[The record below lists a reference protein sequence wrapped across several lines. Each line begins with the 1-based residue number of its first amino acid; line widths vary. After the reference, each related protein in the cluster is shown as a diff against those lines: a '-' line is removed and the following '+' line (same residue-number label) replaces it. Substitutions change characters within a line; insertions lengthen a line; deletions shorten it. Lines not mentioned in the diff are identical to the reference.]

1 MSADVDQ
8 ERETA
13 GPGEAEAAADARR
26 GRDAQPEAGPGTSE
40 AGPGTEAGPV
50 APEAGPGTSEAGPG
64 MSEAG
69 SVAPEAG
76 PGTSEAGPGTSEA
89 GPGTPE
95 APAPQSEARPS
106 RRARLLRT
114 AAALVLIAATCFAV
128 GGSLRGAGT
137 EMAEAAGRPGG
148 VLLLIAALLANAAGL
163 VLSMLSWRVLVVDG
177 GSTARTSD
185 TARIFFIGVISK
197 FVPGRI
203 WGVLAHIQ
211 LGKAVGIAPERMIAA
226 FGLGLVIGMTTGAAA
241 GLLVAPAVFG
251 AGAWVFAPLV
261 LPAAAAVARPGWV
274 GRLVAW
280 TMRLARRPDG
290 AAEGSPRALRLS
302 IGWACA
308 SWAVSGLH
316 LWAIVVLLGA
326 PPLLSLPV
334 CVGGF
339 ALATVAGSL
348 AFVLPDGWGARELV
362 LLAPLGAVMPLSAAT
377 AAVIASRLV
386 CVLSEVAATG
396 AALAWARAAGPLPT
410 PRPALQEGAA

>member
-1 MSADVDQ
+1 MS
-8 ERETA
+8 TA
-13 GPGEAEAAADARR
+13 TRDEGAAGSTGAIPGDGAAEAVEGGGAPGAVPGD
-26 GRDAQPEAGPGTSE
+26 GVPEA
-40 AGPGTEAGPV
+40 APV
-50 APEAGPGTSEAGPG
+50 
-64 MSEAG
+64 
-69 SVAPEAG
+69 
-76 PGTSEAGPGTSEA
+76 
-89 GPGTPE
+89 
-95 APAPQSEARPS
+95 RPS
-106 RRARLLRT
+106 RRARFLRL
-114 AAALVLIAATCFAV
+114 AAALVLIVATCFAV

-137 EMAEAAGRPGG
+137 EMAQAAGRPGG
-148 VLLLIAALLANAAGL
+148 VPLLVAALLANAAGL

-177 GSTARTSD
+177 GAEAGSKGAKARTSD
-185 TARIFFIGVISK
+185 IARIFFIGVISK

-203 WGVLAHIQ
+203 WGVLAHVQ
-211 LGKAVGIAPERMIAA
+211 LGKALGIAPERMIAA

-251 AGAWVFAPLV
+251 AHAWVFAPLV
-261 LPAAAAVARPGWV
+261 LLAAAAVVRPGWV

-280 TMRLARRPDG
+280 TMRLARRPAQ
-290 AAEGSPRALRLS
+290 AAASSPRALRVS

-316 LWAIVVLLGA
+316 LWAIAVLLGA

-362 LLAPLGAVMPLSAAT
+362 LLGPLSAVMPLSAAA

-386 CVLSEVAATG
+386 CVIGEVAATG
-396 AALAWARAAGPLPT
+396 GALLWARVAGPLPT

>member
-13 GPGEAEAAADARR
+13 GPGEAEAAEEAAADARR
-26 GRDAQPEAGPGTSE
+26 GRGAQPEAGPGTSE
-40 AGPGTEAGPV
+40 AGPGTPEAGPGTPEAGPGTPEAGPV
-50 APEAGPGTSEAGPG
+50 APEAGTEAGPVVPEAGPGTSEAGPG
-64 MSEAG
+64 
-69 SVAPEAG
+69 
-76 PGTSEAGPGTSEA
+76 
-89 GPGTPE
+89 
-95 APAPQSEARPS
+95 APQSDARPS

-261 LPAAAAVARPGWV
+261 LLAAAAVARPGWV

-280 TMRLARRPDG
+280 TMRLARRSDG

-410 PRPALQEGAA
+410 SRPALQEGAA

>member
-1 MSADVDQ
+1 M
-8 ERETA
+8 
-13 GPGEAEAAADARR
+13 PGAA
-26 GRDAQPEAGPGTSE
+26 
-40 AGPGTEAGPV
+40 PV
-50 APEAGPGTSEAGPG
+50 
-64 MSEAG
+64 
-69 SVAPEAG
+69 
-76 PGTSEAGPGTSEA
+76 
-89 GPGTPE
+89 
-95 APAPQSEARPS
+95 RPS
-106 RRARLLRT
+106 RRARLFRWV
-114 AAALVLIAATCFAV
+114 AALVLIAATCFAV
-128 GGSLRGAGT
+128 GGALRGAGT
-137 EMAEAAGRPGG
+137 EVAQAAGRPGG
-148 VLLLIAALLANAAGL
+148 VLLLGAALLANAAGL
-163 VLSMLSWRVLVVDG
+163 VLSMLSWRVLVVDRGVVDG
-177 GSTARTSD
+177 GAGDGGAGEGGGRGPKARTSD
-185 TARIFFIGVISK
+185 IARIFFIGVISK

-211 LGKAVGIAPERMIAA
+211 LGKALGIAPERMIAA

-251 AGAWVFAPLV
+251 AHAWVFAPLV
-261 LPAAAAVARPGWV
+261 LLAAAAVARPGWV

-280 TMRLARRPDG
+280 TMRLARRPDRS
-290 AAEGSPRALRLS
+290 APSSPRALRIS

-316 LWAIVVLLGA
+316 LWAIAVLLGA

-362 LLAPLGAVMPLSAAT
+362 LLAPLSAVMPLSAAA

-396 AALAWARAAGPLPT
+396 GALLWARAAGPLPT

>member
-1 MSADVDQ
+1 MSAGVDH
-8 ERETA
+8 ERAAA
-13 GPGEAEAAADARR
+13 GAGTPGAGARAEA
-26 GRDAQPEAGPGTSE
+26 G
-40 AGPGTEAGPV
+40 
-50 APEAGPGTSEAGPG
+50 APEAGARAEA
-64 MSEAG
+64 E
-69 SVAPEAG
+69 VPEAG
-76 PGTSEAGPGTSEA
+76 TPGPGPGDGTEA
-89 GPGTPE
+89 E
-95 APAPQSEARPS
+95 APARPS
-106 RRARLLRT
+106 RRSRLLRT
-114 AAALVLIAATCFAV
+114 AAALVLIAATAFAV

-137 EMAEAAGRPGG
+137 EMAEAAARPGG
-148 VLLLIAALLANAAGL
+148 VLLLVAALLANAAGL
-163 VLSMLSWRVLVVDG
+163 ALSMLSWRVLVVDG

-251 AGAWVFAPLV
+251 TGAWVFAPLV
-261 LPAAAAVARPGWV
+261 LLAAAAVARPGWV

-280 TMRLARRPDG
+280 TMRLARRPAG
-290 AAEGSPRALRLS
+290 AAESSPRALRLS

>member
-1 MSADVDQ
+1 
-8 ERETA
+8 
-13 GPGEAEAAADARR
+13 
-26 GRDAQPEAGPGTSE
+26 
-40 AGPGTEAGPV
+40 
-50 APEAGPGTSEAGPG
+50 
-64 MSEAG
+64 MSEA
-69 SVAPEAG
+69 APV
-76 PGTSEAGPGTSEA
+76 
-89 GPGTPE
+89 
-95 APAPQSEARPS
+95 RPS
-106 RRARLLRT
+106 RRARVFRLV
-114 AAALVLIAATCFAV
+114 AALVLIAATCFAV
-128 GGSLRGAGT
+128 GGALRGAGT
-137 EMAEAAGRPGG
+137 EVAQAAGRPGG
-148 VLLLIAALLANAAGL
+148 VLLLVAALLANAAGL

-177 GSTARTSD
+177 GAGDGGAGEGGVRGPKARTSD
-185 TARIFFIGVISK
+185 IARIFFIGVISK

-211 LGKAVGIAPERMIAA
+211 LGKALGIAPERMIAA

-251 AGAWVFAPLV
+251 AHAWVFAPLV
-261 LPAAAAVARPGWV
+261 LLAAAAVVRPGWV

-280 TMRLARRPDG
+280 TMRLARRPDR
-290 AAEGSPRALRLS
+290 AAASSPRALRLS

-316 LWAIVVLLGA
+316 LWAIAVLLGA

-362 LLAPLGAVMPLSAAT
+362 LLAPLSAVMPLSAAA

-396 AALAWARAAGPLPT
+396 GALLWARAAGPLPT

>member
-1 MSADVDQ
+1 MSAGVDH
-8 ERETA
+8 ERAAAGAGAGTPGAGARAEAEVPEAGTP
-13 GPGEAEAAADARR
+13 GPGPGDGTEAEA
-26 GRDAQPEAGPGTSE
+26 P
-40 AGPGTEAGPV
+40 
-50 APEAGPGTSEAGPG
+50 
-64 MSEAG
+64 
-69 SVAPEAG
+69 
-76 PGTSEAGPGTSEA
+76 
-89 GPGTPE
+89 
-95 APAPQSEARPS
+95 ARPS
-106 RRARLLRT
+106 RRSRLLRT
-114 AAALVLIAATCFAV
+114 AAALVLIAATAFAV

-137 EMAEAAGRPGG
+137 EMAEAAARPGG
-148 VLLLIAALLANAAGL
+148 VLLLVAALLANAAGL
-163 VLSMLSWRVLVVDG
+163 ALSMLSWRVLVVDG

-251 AGAWVFAPLV
+251 TGAWVFAPLV
-261 LPAAAAVARPGWV
+261 LLAAAAVARPGWV

-280 TMRLARRPDG
+280 TMRLARRPAG
-290 AAEGSPRALRLS
+290 AAESSPRALRLS

>member
-1 MSADVDQ
+1 MSAGVDH
-8 ERETA
+8 ERAAAGAGTPGAGARAEAEVPGAGARAEAEVPEAGTP
-13 GPGEAEAAADARR
+13 GPGPGDGTEAEA
-26 GRDAQPEAGPGTSE
+26 P
-40 AGPGTEAGPV
+40 
-50 APEAGPGTSEAGPG
+50 
-64 MSEAG
+64 
-69 SVAPEAG
+69 
-76 PGTSEAGPGTSEA
+76 
-89 GPGTPE
+89 
-95 APAPQSEARPS
+95 ARPS
-106 RRARLLRT
+106 RRSRLLRT
-114 AAALVLIAATCFAV
+114 AAALVLIAATAFAV

-137 EMAEAAGRPGG
+137 EMAEAAARPGG
-148 VLLLIAALLANAAGL
+148 VLLLVAALLANAAGL
-163 VLSMLSWRVLVVDG
+163 ALSMLSWRVLVVDG

-251 AGAWVFAPLV
+251 TGAWVFAPLV
-261 LPAAAAVARPGWV
+261 LLAAAAVARPGWV

-280 TMRLARRPDG
+280 TMRLARRPAG
-290 AAEGSPRALRLS
+290 AAESSPRALRLS

>member
-1 MSADVDQ
+1 MSAGVDH
-8 ERETA
+8 ERAAAGAGTPGAGARAEAEVPGAGARAEAEVPGAGTP
-13 GPGEAEAAADARR
+13 GPGPGDGTEAEA
-26 GRDAQPEAGPGTSE
+26 P
-40 AGPGTEAGPV
+40 
-50 APEAGPGTSEAGPG
+50 
-64 MSEAG
+64 
-69 SVAPEAG
+69 
-76 PGTSEAGPGTSEA
+76 
-89 GPGTPE
+89 
-95 APAPQSEARPS
+95 ARPS
-106 RRARLLRT
+106 RRSRLLRT
-114 AAALVLIAATCFAV
+114 AAALVLIAATAFAV

-137 EMAEAAGRPGG
+137 EMAEAAARPGG
-148 VLLLIAALLANAAGL
+148 VLLLVAALLANAAGL
-163 VLSMLSWRVLVVDG
+163 ALSMLSWRVLVVDG

-251 AGAWVFAPLV
+251 TGAWVFAPLV
-261 LPAAAAVARPGWV
+261 LLAAAAVARPGWV

-280 TMRLARRPDG
+280 TMRLARRPAG
-290 AAEGSPRALRLS
+290 AAESSPRALRLS

>member
-1 MSADVDQ
+1 MSAGVDH
-8 ERETA
+8 ERAAAGAGTPGAGARAEAEVPEAGARAEAEVPEAGTP
-13 GPGEAEAAADARR
+13 GPGPGDGTEAEA
-26 GRDAQPEAGPGTSE
+26 P
-40 AGPGTEAGPV
+40 
-50 APEAGPGTSEAGPG
+50 
-64 MSEAG
+64 
-69 SVAPEAG
+69 
-76 PGTSEAGPGTSEA
+76 
-89 GPGTPE
+89 
-95 APAPQSEARPS
+95 ARPS
-106 RRARLLRT
+106 RRSRLLRT
-114 AAALVLIAATCFAV
+114 AAALVLIAATAFAV

-137 EMAEAAGRPGG
+137 EMAEAAARPGG
-148 VLLLIAALLANAAGL
+148 VLLLVAALLANAAGL
-163 VLSMLSWRVLVVDG
+163 ALSMLSWRVLVVDG

-251 AGAWVFAPLV
+251 TGAWVFAPLV
-261 LPAAAAVARPGWV
+261 LLAAAAVARPGWV

-280 TMRLARRPDG
+280 TMRLARRPAG
-290 AAEGSPRALRLS
+290 AAESSPRALRLS

>member
-1 MSADVDQ
+1 MS
-8 ERETA
+8 TA
-13 GPGEAEAAADARR
+13 TRDEGAAGTAEAAEGGGASGAVPGDGAAEAVPS
-26 GRDAQPEAGPGTSE
+26 GGAAEAVPGDVVPEA
-40 AGPGTEAGPV
+40 APV
-50 APEAGPGTSEAGPG
+50 
-64 MSEAG
+64 
-69 SVAPEAG
+69 
-76 PGTSEAGPGTSEA
+76 
-89 GPGTPE
+89 
-95 APAPQSEARPS
+95 RPS
-106 RRARLLRT
+106 RRARFLRLT
-114 AAALVLIAATCFAV
+114 AVLVLIVATCFAV

-137 EMAEAAGRPGG
+137 EMAQAAGRPGG
-148 VLLLIAALLANAAGL
+148 VLLLTAALLANAAGL

-177 GSTARTSD
+177 GAEAGSKGAKARTSD
-185 TARIFFIGVISK
+185 IARIFFIGVISK

-203 WGVLAHIQ
+203 WGVLAHVQ
-211 LGKAVGIAPERMIAA
+211 LGKALGIAPERMIAA

-251 AGAWVFAPLV
+251 AHAWVFAPLV
-261 LPAAAAVARPGWV
+261 LLAAAAVVRPGWV

-280 TMRLARRPDG
+280 TMRLARRPAQ
-290 AAEGSPRALRLS
+290 AAESSPRALRAS

-316 LWAIVVLLGA
+316 LWAIAVLLGA

-362 LLAPLGAVMPLSAAT
+362 LLGPLSAVMPLSAAA

-396 AALAWARAAGPLPT
+396 GALLWARAAGPLPT
-410 PRPALQEGAA
+410 PRPALPEGAA

>member
-1 MSADVDQ
+1 MSAGVNH
-8 ERETA
+8 ERAAAGAGTPGAGARAEAEVPEAGARAEAEVPEAGTP
-13 GPGEAEAAADARR
+13 GPGPGDGTEAEA
-26 GRDAQPEAGPGTSE
+26 P
-40 AGPGTEAGPV
+40 
-50 APEAGPGTSEAGPG
+50 
-64 MSEAG
+64 
-69 SVAPEAG
+69 
-76 PGTSEAGPGTSEA
+76 
-89 GPGTPE
+89 
-95 APAPQSEARPS
+95 ARPS
-106 RRARLLRT
+106 RRSRLLRT
-114 AAALVLIAATCFAV
+114 AAALVLIAATAFAV

-137 EMAEAAGRPGG
+137 EMAEAAARPGG
-148 VLLLIAALLANAAGL
+148 VLLLVAALLANAAGL
-163 VLSMLSWRVLVVDG
+163 ALSMLSWRVLVVDG

-251 AGAWVFAPLV
+251 TGAWVFAPLV
-261 LPAAAAVARPGWV
+261 LLAAAAVARPGWV

-280 TMRLARRPDG
+280 TMRLARRPAG
-290 AAEGSPRALRLS
+290 AAESSPRALRLS

>member
-1 MSADVDQ
+1 MS
-8 ERETA
+8 TA
-13 GPGEAEAAADARR
+13 TRGGGGPGSTGAVEAVPGDGSPANAPGDGVPEAA
-26 GRDAQPEAGPGTSE
+26 
-40 AGPGTEAGPV
+40 PV
-50 APEAGPGTSEAGPG
+50 
-64 MSEAG
+64 
-69 SVAPEAG
+69 
-76 PGTSEAGPGTSEA
+76 
-89 GPGTPE
+89 
-95 APAPQSEARPS
+95 RPS
-106 RRARLLRT
+106 RRARLFRW

-128 GGSLRGAGT
+128 GGALRGAGT
-137 EMAEAAGRPGG
+137 EVAQAAGRPGG
-148 VLLLIAALLANAAGL
+148 VLLLGAALLANAAGL

-177 GSTARTSD
+177 GADEGGRGAKARTSD
-185 TARIFFIGVISK
+185 IARIFFIGVISK

-211 LGKAVGIAPERMIAA
+211 LGKALGIAPERMIAA

-251 AGAWVFAPLV
+251 AHAWVFAPLV
-261 LPAAAAVARPGWV
+261 LLAAAAVARPGWV

-280 TMRLARRPDG
+280 TMRLARRPDRS
-290 AAEGSPRALRLS
+290 APSSPRALRIS

-316 LWAIVVLLGA
+316 LWVIAVLLGA

-362 LLAPLGAVMPLSAAT
+362 LLAPLSAVMPLSAAA

-386 CVLSEVAATG
+386 CVISEVAATG
-396 AALAWARAAGPLPT
+396 GALLWARAAGPLPT

>member
-13 GPGEAEAAADARR
+13 GPGEAAEAAADARR
-26 GRDAQPEAGPGTSE
+26 GRGAQPEAGPGTS
-40 AGPGTEAGPV
+40 EAGPV
-50 APEAGPGTSEAGPG
+50 APEAGPGTSEAGP
-64 MSEAG
+64 ATP
-69 SVAPEAG
+69 A
-76 PGTSEAGPGTSEA
+76 A

-95 APAPQSEARPS
+95 AGPVAPEAGPVAPQADARPS

-128 GGSLRGAGT
+128 GGSLRGGAGT

-261 LPAAAAVARPGWV
+261 LLAAAAVARPGWV

>member
-1 MSADVDQ
+1 MSAGVDQ
-8 ERETA
+8 EHGAA
-13 GPGEAEAAADARR
+13 GAGAPGA
-26 GRDAQPEAGPGTSE
+26 GRSE
-40 AGPGTEAGPV
+40 AGPPGAGSGTGAGTPGAGPA
-50 APEAGPGTSEAGPG
+50 APEAA
-64 MSEAG
+64 
-69 SVAPEAG
+69 
-76 PGTSEAGPGTSEA
+76 
-89 GPGTPE
+89 
-95 APAPQSEARPS
+95 ARPS
-106 RRARLLRT
+106 RRSRVLRT
-114 AAALVLIAATCFAV
+114 AAALVLIAATAFAV

-251 AGAWVFAPLV
+251 TGAWVFAPLV
-261 LPAAAAVARPGWV
+261 LLAAAAVARPGWV

-316 LWAIVVLLGA
+316 LWAIAVLLGA

>member
-1 MSADVDQ
+1 MSAGVDH
-8 ERETA
+8 ERAAAGAGTPGAGARAEVEVPGAGARAEAEVPEAGTP
-13 GPGEAEAAADARR
+13 GPGPGDGTEAEA
-26 GRDAQPEAGPGTSE
+26 P
-40 AGPGTEAGPV
+40 
-50 APEAGPGTSEAGPG
+50 
-64 MSEAG
+64 
-69 SVAPEAG
+69 
-76 PGTSEAGPGTSEA
+76 
-89 GPGTPE
+89 
-95 APAPQSEARPS
+95 ARPS
-106 RRARLLRT
+106 RRSRLLRT
-114 AAALVLIAATCFAV
+114 AAALVLIAATAFAV

-137 EMAEAAGRPGG
+137 EMAEAAARPGG
-148 VLLLIAALLANAAGL
+148 VLLLVAALLANAAGL
-163 VLSMLSWRVLVVDG
+163 ALSMLSWRVLVVDG

-251 AGAWVFAPLV
+251 TGAWVFAPLV
-261 LPAAAAVARPGWV
+261 LLAAAAVARPGWV

-280 TMRLARRPDG
+280 TMRLARRPAG
-290 AAEGSPRALRLS
+290 AAESSPRALRLS

-410 PRPALQEGAA
+410 PRPAIQEGAA

>member
-1 MSADVDQ
+1 M
-8 ERETA
+8 
-13 GPGEAEAAADARR
+13 
-26 GRDAQPEAGPGTSE
+26 
-40 AGPGTEAGPV
+40 
-50 APEAGPGTSEAGPG
+50 
-64 MSEAG
+64 
-69 SVAPEAG
+69 
-76 PGTSEAGPGTSEA
+76 
-89 GPGTPE
+89 
-95 APAPQSEARPS
+95 
-106 RRARLLRT
+106 LLLS
-114 AAALVLIAATCFAV
+114 AALV
-128 GGSLRGAGT
+128 
-137 EMAEAAGRPGG
+137 
-148 VLLLIAALLANAAGL
+148 ANAAGL

-177 GSTARTSD
+177 GSPARTSD

-203 WGVLAHIQ
+203 WGVLAHVQ

-251 AGAWVFAPLV
+251 TGAWVFAPLV
-261 LPAAAAVARPGWV
+261 LVAAAAVARPGWV

-280 TMRLARRPDG
+280 TMRLARRPAG
-290 AAEGSPRALRLS
+290 AADSSPRALRLS

-316 LWAIVVLLGA
+316 LWVIAVLLGA

-362 LLAPLGAVMPLSAAT
+362 LLAP
-377 AAVIASRLV
+377 
-386 CVLSEVAATG
+386 
-396 AALAWARAAGPLPT
+396 WARSCRS
-410 PRPALQEGAA
+410 PRPPPPSSPAGSSACSARSPPPAPPSPGPAPPDPCPPPTRAPGRSRMTSDATPCSPWTTANDCRRARCTSCTGPTSTRARSP

>member
-8 ERETA
+8 ERGAA
-13 GPGEAEAAADARR
+13 GAGEAEAAAEADADTRR

-40 AGPGTEAGPV
+40 AWPGTEAGPV
-50 APEAGPGTSEAGPG
+50 VP
-64 MSEAG
+64 
-69 SVAPEAG
+69 
-76 PGTSEAGPGTSEA
+76 EAGPGTSEA

-95 APAPQSEARPS
+95 AGTPEAGPGAEAGPGTPEAGPGTPQAVARPS

-261 LPAAAAVARPGWV
+261 LLAVAAVARPGWV

>member
-1 MSADVDQ
+1 MSAGLNQ
-8 ERETA
+8 EPEAVRSR
-13 GPGEAEAAADARR
+13 GPL
-26 GRDAQPEAGPGTSE
+26 RDAE
-40 AGPGTEAGPV
+40 PV
-50 APEAGPGTSEAGPG
+50 DGAARGAEPVDGAAPKAAS
-64 MSEAG
+64 
-69 SVAPEAG
+69 
-76 PGTSEAGPGTSEA
+76 
-89 GPGTPE
+89 
-95 APAPQSEARPS
+95 RPS
-106 RRARLLRT
+106 RWARVLRP
-114 AAALVLIAATCFAV
+114 AAALVLVAATCFAV
-128 GGSLRGAGT
+128 GGSLRAAGT
-137 EMAEAAGRPGG
+137 ELADAAGRPGG
-148 VLLLIAALLANAAGL
+148 ALLLSAAVAANAAGL

-177 GSTARTSD
+177 GSPARTSD
-185 TARIFFIGVISK
+185 TARIFFIGVIAK

-203 WGVLAHIQ
+203 WGVLAHVQ
-211 LGKAVGIAPERMIAA
+211 LGKAVGITPERMIAA
-226 FGLGLVIGMTTGAAA
+226 FGLGLVIGMTTGATA

-261 LPAAAAVARPGWV
+261 LVAAAAVARPGWV

-280 TMRLARRPDG
+280 TMRLTRRSAG
-290 AAEGSPRALRLS
+290 AADSSPRALRLS

-316 LWAIVVLLGA
+316 LWVIAVLLGA

-386 CVLSEVAATG
+386 CVLSEVAVTG
-396 AALAWARAAGPLPT
+396 AALAWARAAGPLPA
-410 PRPALQEGAA
+410 PRPALREGAA

>member
-1 MSADVDQ
+1 MSAGVDH
-8 ERETA
+8 ERAAA
-13 GPGEAEAAADARR
+13 GAGTPGAGARAEA
-26 GRDAQPEAGPGTSE
+26 G
-40 AGPGTEAGPV
+40 
-50 APEAGPGTSEAGPG
+50 APEAGARAEA
-64 MSEAG
+64 E
-69 SVAPEAG
+69 VPEAG
-76 PGTSEAGPGTSEA
+76 TPGPG
-89 GPGTPE
+89 PGDGTETE
-95 APAPQSEARPS
+95 APARPS
-106 RRARLLRT
+106 RHSRLLRT
-114 AAALVLIAATCFAV
+114 AAALVLIAATAFAV

-137 EMAEAAGRPGG
+137 EMAEAAARPGG
-148 VLLLIAALLANAAGL
+148 VLLLVAALLANAAGL
-163 VLSMLSWRVLVVDG
+163 ALSMLSWRVLVVDG

-251 AGAWVFAPLV
+251 TGAWVFAPLV
-261 LPAAAAVARPGWV
+261 LLAAAAVARPGWV

-280 TMRLARRPDG
+280 TMRLARRPAG
-290 AAEGSPRALRLS
+290 AAESSPRALRLS

>member
-1 MSADVDQ
+1 MSTATRDIGEGGAGAGAAGSGGTGGAGVATRAA
-8 ERETA
+8 EATGTA
-13 GPGEAEAAADARR
+13 GAVEAAPGDGASGAAPGDGSPGNAP
-26 GRDAQPEAGPGTSE
+26 GDGVPEA
-40 AGPGTEAGPV
+40 APV
-50 APEAGPGTSEAGPG
+50 
-64 MSEAG
+64 
-69 SVAPEAG
+69 
-76 PGTSEAGPGTSEA
+76 
-89 GPGTPE
+89 
-95 APAPQSEARPS
+95 RPS
-106 RRARLLRT
+106 RRARLFRW
-114 AAALVLIAATCFAV
+114 AAALALIAATCFAV
-128 GGSLRGAGT
+128 GGALRGAGT
-137 EMAEAAGRPGG
+137 EVAQAAGRPGG
-148 VLLLIAALLANAAGL
+148 VLLLGAALLANAAGL
-163 VLSMLSWRVLVVDG
+163 VLSMLSWRVLVVDRGVVDG
-177 GSTARTSD
+177 GAGDGGAGDGGAGGGGGRGPKARTSD
-185 TARIFFIGVISK
+185 IARIFFIGVISK

-211 LGKAVGIAPERMIAA
+211 LGKALGIAPERMIAA

-251 AGAWVFAPLV
+251 AHAWVFAPLV
-261 LPAAAAVARPGWV
+261 LLAVAAVARPGWV

-280 TMRLARRPDG
+280 TMRLARRPDRS
-290 AAEGSPRALRLS
+290 APSSPRALRIS

-316 LWAIVVLLGA
+316 LWAIAVLLGA
-326 PPLLSLPV
+326 PPLLSLPL

-362 LLAPLGAVMPLSAAT
+362 LLAPLSAVMPLSAAA

-396 AALAWARAAGPLPT
+396 GALLWARAAGPLPT

>member
-1 MSADVDQ
+1 MSAGVDH
-8 ERETA
+8 ERAAA
-13 GPGEAEAAADARR
+13 GTPGAGARAEAEVA
-26 GRDAQPEAGPGTSE
+26 EAG
-40 AGPGTEAGPV
+40 
-50 APEAGPGTSEAGPG
+50 APEAGARAEA
-64 MSEAG
+64 E
-69 SVAPEAG
+69 VPEAG
-76 PGTSEAGPGTSEA
+76 TPGPGPGDGTEA
-89 GPGTPE
+89 E
-95 APAPQSEARPS
+95 APARPS
-106 RRARLLRT
+106 RRSRLLRT
-114 AAALVLIAATCFAV
+114 AAALVLIAATAFAV

-137 EMAEAAGRPGG
+137 EMAEAAARPGG
-148 VLLLIAALLANAAGL
+148 VLLLVAALLANAAGL
-163 VLSMLSWRVLVVDG
+163 ALSMLSWRVLVVDG

-251 AGAWVFAPLV
+251 TGAWVFAPLV
-261 LPAAAAVARPGWV
+261 LLAAAAVARPGWV

-280 TMRLARRPDG
+280 TMRLARRPAG
-290 AAEGSPRALRLS
+290 AAESSPRALRLS

>member
-1 MSADVDQ
+1 MSAGVDQ
-8 ERETA
+8 GRVGA
-13 GPGEAEAAADARR
+13 GVGVPRAPRPGVPGA
-26 GRDAQPEAGPGTSE
+26 GVPEAGTGSPG
-40 AGPGTEAGPV
+40 ARVPG
-50 APEAGPGTSEAGPG
+50 
-64 MSEAG
+64 AG
-69 SVAPEAG
+69 S
-76 PGTSEAGPGTSEA
+76 GTGAA
-89 GPGTPE
+89 VPE
-95 APAPQSEARPS
+95 APAGVPGPAVPDAAAPPPGVPEPPAPEAAARPSRPS

-114 AAALVLIAATCFAV
+114 AAVLVLIAATAFAV

-137 EMAEAAGRPGG
+137 EMAEAAARPGG
-148 VLLLIAALLANAAGL
+148 VLLLIAALLVNAAGL

-251 AGAWVFAPLV
+251 TGAWVFAPLV
-261 LPAAAAVARPGWV
+261 LLAAAAVARPGWV

>member
-8 ERETA
+8 EREAAGAGSPGDGASTA
-13 GPGEAEAAADARR
+13 GSGTEAGEANERR
-26 GRDAQPEAGPGTSE
+26 GALAPPEAGPGT
-40 AGPGTEAGPV
+40 
-50 APEAGPGTSEAGPG
+50 PEAGPGI
-64 MSEAG
+64 
-69 SVAPEAG
+69 
-76 PGTSEAGPGTSEA
+76 SEA

-95 APAPQSEARPS
+95 AEAPEAGAGTSRSGAPQAVARPS

-261 LPAAAAVARPGWV
+261 LLAVAAVARPGWV